1 MLTERQTDILFQ
13 TLGYATGFAF
23 LVTMLLG
30 NTPYYL
36 TGAAVTLVLCAV
48 FAGVSYLSGEGEK

>member
-1 MLTERQTDILFQ
+1 MLTEQQTNILFQ
-13 TLGYATGFAF
+13 TLGYATGISF